1 MGPPFFASQT
11 MLTKATPRIE
21 FDYQTNKWVT
31 PPQWGLWEW
40 INDPDN
46 YPDPNFDV
54 FKNEF
59 DFGLINER
67 GILHRYKNHI
77 YGSTKEYRDAKGKS
91 IIKTFRPKCYQ
102 YFLFARAAVRLINE
116 PELYRE
122 ALENKLNGSIVIN
135 YLNLVTIYGLIPPN
149 TVETDKDFYLNL
161 GKSKHLV
168 SAEYGASMARV
179 FNATSGLHLH
189 VSGQQYELKTEK
201 REDKY
206 ALCPSC
212 ESIYT
217 QLTREVVEAGSPKYK
232 EAMKKLVK
240 QIEYDRHR
248 RENG

>member
-1 MGPPFFASQT
+1 
-11 MLTKATPRIE
+11 MLTKATPQIQ

-31 PPQWGLWEW
+31 PPQWGLWEY
-40 INDPDN
+40 ITNTDN
-46 YPDPNFDV
+46 YPDPNFNV
-54 FKNEF
+54 FEDEF
-59 DFGLINER
+59 DYHLINER
-67 GILHRYKNHI
+67 GILHRYRNYI
-77 YGSTKEYRDAKGKS
+77 YGSTKEYRGANGRS
-91 IIKTFRPKCYQ
+91 IVRTIRPQ
-102 YFLFARAAVRLINE
+102 SLRYFLFGRAAVRLINN
-116 PELYRE
+116 PELYRP

-135 YLNLVTIYGLIPPN
+135 YLNLIPIHDLIPPN
-149 TVETDKDFYLNL
+149 TVETDQDFYQNL

-168 SAEYGASMARV
+168 SVEYGACMARV

-189 VSGQQYELKTEK
+189 VSGRQYELKTER

-206 ALCPSC
+206 ALCPNC

-232 EAMKKLVK
+232 DAMKKFVK